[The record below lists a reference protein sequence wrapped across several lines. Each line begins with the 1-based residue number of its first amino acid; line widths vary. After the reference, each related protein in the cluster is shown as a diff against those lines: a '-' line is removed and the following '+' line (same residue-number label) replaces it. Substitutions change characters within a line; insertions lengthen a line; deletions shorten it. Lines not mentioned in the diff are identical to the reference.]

1 MMVCPGCG
9 HEFSEEQGYAACGGC
24 LARKSCGL
32 VRCPNC
38 SYESTR
44 EPNVLQRTRDWFA
57 SWRMQKTG
65 PNGKPV
71 PARCPTNPSLADLRV
86 GESAAITRFL
96 DPNQMRK
103 FLALG
108 ILPGERVTIV
118 KQHPAIVLRVGYAE
132 FAFDRALASTVQVHR
147 LAA

>member
-44 EPNVLQRTRDWFA
+44 EPGVLQRVRDWFA
-57 SWRMQKTG
+57 SRNVQRVATD
-65 PNGKPV
+65 GKV
-71 PARCPTNPSLADLRV
+71 MAARCPATPSLADLRI
-86 GESAAITRFL
+86 GETAAIEKFL
-96 DPNQMRK
+96 DASQMRK

-118 KQHPAIVLRVGYAE
+118 KHHPAIVLRVGYSE
-132 FAFDRALASTVQVHR
+132 FAFDRALASTVRVHR
-147 LAA
+147 LAG